1 MIRKMI
7 STALAL
13 SLVFGNAAMQ
23 PANINV
29 FDTAIAVSAS
39 DKAPGQVKNVKSN
52 SLSSTAAQLSWDKV
66 NNAKGYRIY
75 VYNTGTKKYSKVI
88 TIPRNTT
95 TGYKLTGLKSGK
107 EYKYKVRAYQKANGQ
122 TLWGKSSKAVTVSPA
137 KDIMFR
143 SNAVVYNVPGEGNP
157 EYDSYA
163 SLDSIVVIKSID
175 EHNDL
180 IKYIKQKYPKGIGAT
195 DRSKVIKQ
203 LKEYDAAFFGKNA
216 LIYSMAVTE
225 GANASFVLAKTE
237 KVTLKQKNNKLTAAV
252 KTSSREIIPDGRIT
266 DDEWYTRFNCYFTEV
281 DKAAVKNVK
290 GFGSVDSVKG

>member
-203 LKEYDAAFFGKNA
+203 LKEYDAAFFKKNA

-252 KTSSREIIPDGRIT
+252 KISSREIIPDGRIT
-266 DDEWYTRFNCYFTEV
+266 DDEWYTRFNCYFTKV

>member
-23 PANINV
+23 PSDNSV

-39 DKAPGQVKNVKSN
+39 DKAPSQVTNVKSN
-52 SLSSTAAQLSWDKV
+52 SLTSTAAQLSWDKV

-88 TIPRNTT
+88 TIPKNTT
-95 TGYKLTGLKSGK
+95 TSYKLTGLKGGK
-107 EYKYKVRAYQKANGQ
+107 EYKYKVRAYQKTNGQ
-122 TLWGKSSKAVTVSPA
+122 TLWGRSSKAVTVSPA

-163 SLDSIVVIKSID
+163 SLDSIVAVKSID
-175 EHNDL
+175 ERNDL
-180 IKYIKQKYPKGIGAT
+180 IKYIKQKYPKGIGAN

-237 KVTLKQKNNKLTAAV
+237 KVTLKQKNNKLTATV